1 MFNIPG
7 DLLPSVA
14 AFARVAQCASF
25 TQAAAQLG
33 ISPSALSQT
42 VRSLEKRL
50 NVRLLNRTTR
60 HVGVTELGRQF
71 LEQVQPALEQLG
83 SAINGLDERKDLP
96 AGLLRINLSH
106 VACDLLLKRHKAGFF
121 DTYPE
126 IRLELIF
133 DNRLVDVVSAECD
146 AGIRLGESLE
156 KDMIAV
162 PLGGRQRTAI
172 FASPAYLERR
182 GIPQQPE
189 DLINHQCMNIR
200 RTSGDIFHW
209 ELQND
214 GRDFE
219 IKVSGNLTGNDNTS
233 LTDMVREGMGI
244 GYAFEHEVSED
255 FARGTLTPLL
265 EEYWPS
271 FPGFYLYYPSRQ
283 HMPRKLRVFI
293 DYMQEKNRVSPLKK
307 PKRGPQTMPTK

>member
-7 DLLPSVA
+7 DLLPAVA
-14 AFARVAQCASF
+14 AFARVAKCASF
-25 TQAAAQLG
+25 TQAAAQIG
-33 ISPSALSQT
+33 VSPSALSQS

-50 NVRLLNRTTR
+50 GVRLLNRSTR

-71 LEQVQPALEQLG
+71 LDQVTPALEQLG
-83 SAINGLDERKDLP
+83 NAIDGLDERKDQP
-96 AGLLRINLSH
+96 AGLLRVNLSH
-106 VACDLLLKRHKAGFF
+106 VASDLLLKRHIAGFF

-126 IRLELIF
+126 IQLELMF
-133 DNRLVDVVSAECD
+133 DNRLVDVISAGCD

-162 PLGGRQRTAI
+162 PLGGRQRTAV
-172 FASPAYLERR
+172 FASPAYLEKS
-182 GIPQQPE
+182 GTPQKPE
-189 DLINHQCMNIR
+189 ELINHQCINIR

-219 IKVSGNLTGNDNTS
+219 IKVSGNLTGNDNTA
-233 LTDMVREGMGI
+233 LIDMVREGMGI
-244 GYAFEHEVSED
+244 GYAFEYEVTDD
-255 FARGTLTPLL
+255 FGRGTLTPLL
-265 EEYWPS
+265 EKYWPS

-293 DYMQEKNRVSPLKK
+293 DYMQEKNHVSTLKK
-307 PKRGPQTMPTK
+307 SKRNSQERQQG